1 MTDQHDAN
9 AGDNSARTVRQLL
22 GGRYGANGPE
32 AEVYVVL
39 REVLPGYF
47 RHDPGSLWMFAGEYK
62 GTGVVDEMLD
72 RLDKSGGRIYRTGD
86 IVAELTPLRIQG
98 CGIG

>member
-1 MTDQHDAN
+1 
-9 AGDNSARTVRQLL
+9 
-22 GGRYGANGPE
+22 
-32 AEVYVVL
+32 
-39 REVLPGYF
+39 
-47 RHDPGSLWMFAGEYK
+47 MFAGEYK

>member
-1 MTDQHDAN
+1 M
-9 AGDNSARTVRQLL
+9 
-22 GGRYGANGPE
+22 
-32 AEVYVVL
+32 
-39 REVLPGYF
+39 PGYF

-86 IVAELTPLRIQG
+86 IVAELTRDRQES
-98 CGIG
+98 CG

>member
-1 MTDQHDAN
+1 MTDQYDAD
-9 AGDNSARTVRQLL
+9 AGDNSARIVKQLL

-62 GTGVVDEMLD
+62 GTGIVDEMLD

-86 IVAELTPLRIQG
+86 IVAELTRDRQES
-98 CGIG
+98 CG